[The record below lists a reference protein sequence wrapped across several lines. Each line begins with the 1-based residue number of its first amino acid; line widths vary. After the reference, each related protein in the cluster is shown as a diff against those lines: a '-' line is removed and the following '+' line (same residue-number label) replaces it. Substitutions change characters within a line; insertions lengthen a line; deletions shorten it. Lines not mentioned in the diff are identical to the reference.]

1 MVFGFLKKNNSQNK
15 NGEIIKESMILV
27 GAKVKDKFEAIR
39 LAGEILVK
47 EGYVEPEYID
57 AMFEREKQIS
67 TYIGNFIAIPHG
79 VGESRKYIKKTG
91 ISVVHIPDGVDFG
104 DNNTAH
110 LVIGIAALG
119 DEHLNILANIAT
131 LFDDKDRVKKLINN
145 ASKKGIYEFLNG
157 RI

>member
-1 MVFGFLKKNNSQNK
+1 MVFGFLKKNNTQDK
-15 NGEIIKESMILV
+15 NSEIIKESMIV
-27 GAKVKDKFEAIR
+27 VDAKVRDKFEAIKM
-39 LAGEILVK
+39 AGEILVK

-57 AMFEREKQIS
+57 AMFEREKMLS

-79 VGESRKYIKKTG
+79 VGESKKYIKKTG
-91 ISVVHIPDGVDFG
+91 LSVIHVPDGVDFG
-104 DNNTAH
+104 DNNIVY

-131 LFDDKDRVKKLINN
+131 LFENEEKVKKLIQNPSRKEIN
-145 ASKKGIYEFLNG
+145 DFLNG